1 MERGYSVSVEF
12 ASKELSK
19 AELVKM
25 KDTTECVR
33 LDEATKNGEVKIK
46 PSYYVIL
53 NVHNEKANGNKDYKQ
68 YLIVDKD
75 GTSYLTGST
84 NMFDS
89 FVDIATEMGDD
100 DYTVKVYRRP
110 SKNFK
115 GKDFLTCSI
124 C

>member
-12 ASKELSK
+12 ASKELTK

-25 KDTTECVR
+25 KDTTNCER
-33 LDEATKNGEVKIK
+33 LDEATKNGEVVIT
-46 PSYYVIL
+46 PDYYAIL
-53 NVHNEKANGNKDYKQ
+53 NVHNEKANGNKDYRQ
-68 YLIVDKD
+68 YVIVDKN
-75 GTSYLTGST
+75 GISYLTGSS

-89 FVDIATEMGDD
+89 FQDIATEMGDD
-100 DYTVKVYRRP
+100 EYSITVYRKP

>member
-25 KDTTECVR
+25 KDTTNCER
-33 LDEATKNGEVKIK
+33 LDEATKNGEVIIH
-46 PSYYVIL
+46 PDFYAIL

-68 YLIVDKD
+68 YVIVDKS
-75 GTSYLTGST
+75 GTSYLTGSN

-100 DYTVKVYRRP
+100 DYSIKVYRKP